1 MHRVSSKYLV
11 SLAIIYLLV
20 GVFAGYYG
28 TQHILLSRGLIAP
41 RQEVVITDLPSFNS
55 ATLAPTFEPTPPV
68 ATPTPPPDQDEIQN
82 PPLEIPEEPEPTPDI
97 WGELD
102 LTDGDET
109 SIAFDHKDE
118 WLITEPFYPR
128 SYRPGIFESEYFDP
142 DLSGAVSWVD
152 HQARVILWAHSGPDH
167 TMTPIQRA
175 IELDDRGFIVDRSI
189 ADERLRQDFMGRNVW
204 FVQPEG
210 VEYLT
215 FVSAW
220 ARVTPDLVAGINEHV
235 DDLPEILRWLYP
247 DQGWEGF
254 NRDTLIL
261 FFCGRQLAGDPK
273 DPTRPYWQQTRY
285 VLGLLPH
292 VSWSPTGPLA
302 SLGGYLD

>member
-1 MHRVSSKYLV
+1 MHRVSSKYLF
-11 SLAIIYLLV
+11 AIATLYVIA
-20 GVFAGYYG
+20 GVTIGIYG
-28 TQHILLSRGLIAP
+28 TQRYFLSRGLIAP
-41 RQEVVITDLPSFNS
+41 RQEVVITDLPSFDS
-55 ATLAPTFEPTPPV
+55 LMLATAAA
-68 ATPTPPPDQDEIQN
+68 ATPTPPPDQGEIQN
-82 PPLEIPEEPEPTPDI
+82 PPVEIPEPEPTPDI
-97 WGELD
+97 WGKLD

-142 DLSGAVSWVD
+142 ELSGAVSWVD
-152 HQARVILWAHSGPDH
+152 NQARVILWAHSGPDH

-189 ADERLRQDFMGRNVW
+189 ADERLRQDFMGRNIW
-204 FVQPEG
+204 FIQPG
-210 VEYLT
+210 KVEYLT
-215 FVSAW
+215 RVSAW
-220 ARVTPDLVAGINEHV
+220 ARVTPDLVAEINEHV
-235 DDLPEILRWLYP
+235 DDLPESLRMLYP

-285 VLGLLPH
+285 VLGLLPYITD
-292 VSWSPTGPLA
+292 SIPTGPLA
-302 SLGGYLD
+302 NLGGHLD